1 MPQCINHPEDKADY
15 QSTRDPDTF
24 WCCHCATHEVKES
37 GADSVSRLP
46 GFMKFRGSVDYRRVR
61 KVLNQYEG
69 QVLSRGI
76 SQQII
81 EDMWGV

>member
-15 QSTRDPDTF
+15 QSTRDPKIF
-24 WCCHCATHEVKES
+24 WCCHCATREVKDS